1 MSLETGPEQRIVV
14 LGRLSG
20 LYGVQGWLKVY
31 SDTEP
36 REGIIKY
43 PRWWVKQQG
52 SWRQIRVEQGRRH
65 GKGVVVKLEGI
76 DDRDAAA
83 KLLNA
88 EVAVDRSELP
98 DTAPGEFYW
107 TDLEGLTVV
116 CVDGTEL
123 GRVDH
128 LIETGANDV
137 LVVTGERERLIPYI
151 PEQVIKQIDL
161 EQGRMVVDWDPEF

>member
-1 MSLETGPEQRIVV
+1 MSLETGPDEPMVV

-20 LYGVQGWLKVY
+20 LYGVQGWLKVF

-43 PRWWVKQQG
+43 PDWWVRQQG
-52 SWRQIRVEQGRRH
+52 GWKRMRVEQGRRH

-76 DDRDAAA
+76 DNRDAAA

-88 EVAVDRSELP
+88 EVAVDRNTLP
-98 DTAPGEFYW
+98 ETAPGEFYW

>member
-1 MSLETGPEQRIVV
+1 MSLETGPDERMVV

-20 LYGVQGWLKVY
+20 LYGVQGWLKVF

-43 PRWWVKQQG
+43 PDWWVRQQG
-52 SWRQIRVEQGRRH
+52 GWKRMRVEQGRRH

-76 DDRDAAA
+76 DNRDAAA

-88 EVAVDRSELP
+88 EVAVDRNALP
-98 DTAPGEFYW
+98 DTVPGEFYW

-128 LIETGANDV
+128 LMETGANDV

>member
-1 MSLETGPEQRIVV
+1 MVV

-20 LYGVQGWLKVY
+20 LYGVQGWLKVF

-43 PRWWVKQQG
+43 PDWWVRQQG
-52 SWRQIRVEQGRRH
+52 GWKRMRVEQGRRH

-76 DDRDAAA
+76 DNRDAAA

-88 EVAVDRSELP
+88 EVAVDRNTLP
-98 DTAPGEFYW
+98 ETAPGEFYW

>member
-1 MSLETGPEQRIVV
+1 MSLETGPDEPMVV

-20 LYGVQGWLKVY
+20 LYGVQGWLKVF

-43 PRWWVKQQG
+43 PDWWVRQQG
-52 SWRQIRVEQGRRH
+52 GWKRMRVEQGRRH

-76 DDRDAAA
+76 DNRDAAA

-88 EVAVDRSELP
+88 EVAVDRNALP
-98 DTAPGEFYW
+98 ETAPGEFYW

>member
-1 MSLETGPEQRIVV
+1 MSLGTGPDEPMVV

-20 LYGVQGWLKVY
+20 LYGVQGWLKVF

-43 PRWWVKQQG
+43 PDWWVRQQG
-52 SWRQIRVEQGRRH
+52 GWKRMRVEQGRRH

-76 DDRDAAA
+76 DNRDAAA

-88 EVAVDRSELP
+88 EVAVDRNALP
-98 DTAPGEFYW
+98 ETAPGEFYW

>member
-1 MSLETGPEQRIVV
+1 MSLETGPDERMVV

-36 REGIIKY
+36 REGIIRY
-43 PRWWVKQQG
+43 PAWWVRQQDGWKQM
-52 SWRQIRVEQGRRH
+52 RVEQGRRH

-88 EVAVDRSELP
+88 EVAVDRNELP
-98 DTAPGEFYW
+98 DTAPGEYYW
-107 TDLEGLTVV
+107 TDLEGLSVV
-116 CVDGTEL
+116 CLDGTEL

-137 LVVTGERERLIPYI
+137 LVVAGERERLIPYI

>member
-1 MSLETGPEQRIVV
+1 MSLETGPDERMVV

-20 LYGVQGWLKVY
+20 LYGVQGWLKVH

-36 REGIIKY
+36 REGIVKY
-43 PRWWVKQQG
+43 PDWWVRQQG
-52 SWRQIRVEQGRRH
+52 GWKRMRVEQGRRH